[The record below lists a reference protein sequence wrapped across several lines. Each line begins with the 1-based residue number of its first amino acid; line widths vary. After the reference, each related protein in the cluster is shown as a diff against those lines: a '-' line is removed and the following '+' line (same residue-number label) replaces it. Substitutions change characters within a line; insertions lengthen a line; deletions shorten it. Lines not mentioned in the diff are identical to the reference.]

1 MLVEEKNLMT
11 FVREEDLYTNFE
23 FLIILLFSYICGS
36 IPFGLILSIKLK
48 KGDPRNIGSKNIG
61 ATNVLRLGGWRLG
74 LITLIM
80 DILKAY
86 IPLKIVLQI
95 NENLVGLAMI
105 SITLGHL
112 FPIWLKFKGGKG
124 ISTLIGI
131 LLAYNTIFCFIYLIT
146 WLISALI
153 FRYSSLSAI
162 LATFINLIIFF
173 TFDPNFLY
181 LSIISLLII
190 FMHFSNIKRLV
201 SGNEDK
207 IF

>member
-1 MLVEEKNLMT
+1 M
-11 FVREEDLYTNFE
+11 
-23 FLIILLFSYICGS
+23 
-36 IPFGLILSIKLK
+36 
-48 KGDPRNIGSKNIG
+48 DPKNIG

-74 LITLIM
+74 LITLLM

-173 TFDPNFLY
+173 TFDPNF
-181 LSIISLLII
+181 SIFIVDKFINNLHAFLKYKKISV
-190 FMHFSNIKRLV
+190 R
-201 SGNEDK
+201 
-207 IF
+207 

>member
-1 MLVEEKNLMT
+1 M
-11 FVREEDLYTNFE
+11 YTNFE

-74 LITLIM
+74 LITLLM

-131 LLAYNTIFCFIYLIT
+131 LLAYNTIFCFVYLIT

-181 LSIISLLII
+181 LLLISLLII

>member
-1 MLVEEKNLMT
+1 M
-11 FVREEDLYTNFE
+11 YTNFE

-74 LITLIM
+74 LITLLM

-105 SITLGHL
+105 SITLGHS
-112 FPIWLKFKGGKG
+112 
-124 ISTLIGI
+124 IS
-131 LLAYNTIFCFIYLIT
+131 
-146 WLISALI
+146 
-153 FRYSSLSAI
+153 
-162 LATFINLIIFF
+162 NLVEI
-173 TFDPNFLY
+173 
-181 LSIISLLII
+181 
-190 FMHFSNIKRLV
+190 
-201 SGNEDK
+201 
-207 IF
+207 

>member
-1 MLVEEKNLMT
+1 
-11 FVREEDLYTNFE
+11 LYTNFE

-74 LITLIM
+74 LITLLM

-131 LLAYNTIFCFIYLIT
+131 LLAYNTFFCFIYLIT

-181 LSIISLLII
+181 LLLISLLII

>member
-1 MLVEEKNLMT
+1 
-11 FVREEDLYTNFE
+11 LYTNFE

-74 LITLIM
+74 LITLLM

-181 LSIISLLII
+181 LLLISLLII

>member
-1 MLVEEKNLMT
+1 M
-11 FVREEDLYTNFE
+11 YTNFE

-74 LITLIM
+74 LITLLM

-181 LSIISLLII
+181 LLLISLLII

>member
-1 MLVEEKNLMT
+1 MT
-11 FVREEDLYTNFE
+11 FVEEDLYTNFE

-74 LITLIM
+74 LIILLM

-131 LLAYNTIFCFIYLIT
+131 ST
-146 WLISALI
+146 
-153 FRYSSLSAI
+153 
-162 LATFINLIIFF
+162 
-173 TFDPNFLY
+173 
-181 LSIISLLII
+181 SI
-190 FMHFSNIKRLV
+190 
-201 SGNEDK
+201 
-207 IF
+207 

>member
-1 MLVEEKNLMT
+1 M
-11 FVREEDLYTNFE
+11 YTNFE

-48 KGDPRNIGSKNIG
+48 KRRPRNIGSKNIG

-74 LITLIM
+74 LITLLM

-181 LSIISLLII
+181 LLLISLLII

>member
-1 MLVEEKNLMT
+1 M
-11 FVREEDLYTNFE
+11 YTNFE

-74 LITLIM
+74 LITLLM

-181 LSIISLLII
+181 LLLISLLII

-207 IF
+207 IFLKKIYFLTF

>member
-1 MLVEEKNLMT
+1 M
-11 FVREEDLYTNFE
+11 
-23 FLIILLFSYICGS
+23 GS
-36 IPFGLILSIKLK
+36 IPFGLLLTKIFLNKDI
-48 KGDPRNIGSKNIG
+48 REIGSGNIG

-74 LITLIM
+74 LITLLM

-181 LSIISLLII
+181 LLLISLLII

>member
-1 MLVEEKNLMT
+1 M
-11 FVREEDLYTNFE
+11 YTNFE

-74 LITLIM
+74 LITLLM

-181 LSIISLLII
+181 LLLISLLII

-207 IF
+207 IFLKKKFIF